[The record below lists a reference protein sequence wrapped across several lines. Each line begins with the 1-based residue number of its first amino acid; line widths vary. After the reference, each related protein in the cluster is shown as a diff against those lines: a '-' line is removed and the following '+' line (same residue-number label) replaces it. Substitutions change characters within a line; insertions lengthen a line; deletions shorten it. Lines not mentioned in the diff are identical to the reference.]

1 MSLVR
6 TSTSSG
12 TALPLS
18 LAIIGYAAFYNDG
31 AEQEIL
37 PSSGL
42 VPVFNDALDSK
53 TVTDSMPMGV
63 DAVWENP
70 AGVIKFTGL
79 EVGDQLML
87 THRFS
92 VTPDANEGLLITRF
106 DTGAVLDYHKYKMDR
121 GANRLY
127 KDGITQHLIVNSDL
141 IADGLKVVVRSTVPA
156 AYTYRG
162 VEITIIKRNV

>member
-1 MSLVR
+1 M
-6 TSTSSG
+6 
-12 TALPLS
+12 
-18 LAIIGYAAFYNDG
+18 IGFAAFYNDG

-37 PSSGL
+37 PTSGL
-42 VPVFNDALDSK
+42 VPVFNDALDGK
-53 TVTDSMPMGV
+53 TVLNSMPVGV
-63 DAVWENP
+63 NAEWENP

-106 DTGAVLDYHKYKMDR
+106 DVGAVLDYHKYKMDR

-127 KDGITQHLIVNSDL
+127 KDTITQHLIVNSDL

-162 VEITIIKRNV
+162 VEITIIKRNA